1 MVNVKGVQSASGTQV
16 TVSTDWFTVVLQ
28 DAEAL
33 VPVITALV
41 PAISSLVKNIMDIF
55 NPPAPATPPAA

>member
-1 MVNVKGVQSASGTQV
+1 MVNVKGVQSPSGTQV

-33 VPVITALV
+33 VPVITAFV
-41 PAISSLVKNIMDIF
+41 PAISSLVKSIMDIF
-55 NPPAPATPPAA
+55 NPSAPAPTPNP